1 MDRCHRRD
9 KNSKYRMGVH
19 SPKKVHCQT
28 YTIMNKITGAL
39 LFLLPLTFK
48 LVEIRYCAIAVCF
61 IATAAAIQEG
71 FCIRKEIRA

>member
-9 KNSKYRMGVH
+9 KTANIAWGFIRQ
-19 SPKKVHCQT
+19 KKVHCQT

-48 LVEIRYCAIAVCF
+48 LVEIRYRAIAVCF

>member
-1 MDRCHRRD
+1 
-9 KNSKYRMGVH
+9 
-19 SPKKVHCQT
+19 
-28 YTIMNKITGAL
+28 MNKITGAL